1 MTLSDLEFI
10 RLLPHWMQGDST
22 DIALS
27 KVTDEQIKAIA
38 EAAGIASIWG
48 KLSML
53 PDAFLDLLADQLHIT
68 WYRSDASREI
78 KEEIIRESD
87 QMHMILGTK
96 AAIERIFSL
105 YFGRTDIREWYE
117 YEGTHDHFKILTED
131 PQLVA
136 DYEKFNFLLN
146 NIKRQSSLLDAVY
159 VTMTHEMPIYG
170 GLAVHEVTHEV
181 WDMTKTVHDGSEGDV
196 HVRKRFKP
204 RGSKRLITRDNKVF
218 TA

>member
-10 RLLPHWMQGDST
+10 RLLPHWMQNDNA

-105 YFGRTDIREWYE
+105 YFGRADIREWFD

-131 PQLVA
+131 PQLVS
-136 DYEKFNFLLN
+136 DYEKFNDLLN
-146 NIKRQSSLLDAVY
+146 NIKRQSSILDAVY
-159 VTMTHEMPIYG
+159 VTMTHEMPLYAGMAI
-170 GLAVHEVTHEV
+170 HEVTNET
-181 WDMTKTVHDGSEGDV
+181 WDMTRSIHNGSEDEV
-196 HVRKRFKP
+196 HTRVRFKP
-204 RGSKRLITRDNKVF
+204 QRSKGLK
-218 TA
+218 TADGKILKA